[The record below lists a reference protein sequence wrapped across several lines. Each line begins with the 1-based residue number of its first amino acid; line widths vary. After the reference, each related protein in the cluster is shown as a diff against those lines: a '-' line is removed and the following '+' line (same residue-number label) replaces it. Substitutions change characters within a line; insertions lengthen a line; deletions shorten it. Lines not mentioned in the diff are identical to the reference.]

1 MQIWFFK
8 TTMLGRSKGD
18 IKYNSMRKII
28 VSVIILY
35 FNVTDDIIRKKLK
48 NKSISETHQDCKLM

>member
-1 MQIWFFK
+1 
-8 TTMLGRSKGD
+8 MLGRSKGD